1 MTGDQELWEKICSY
15 QNMGQAWNKVKSNKG
30 GPGVDRETI
39 GEFDQNLDENLKTL
53 CDQLQN
59 GDYAPLPV
67 QRVYIGKDDGTRRCI
82 GISAIRD
89 RVVQQSLHLV
99 LSPIFDNVFSD
110 CSFAYRPGRSCLGA
124 LGRIDAL
131 IKGGCTWVLDGDID
145 SFFDSIDH
153 ELLMGFVA
161 ERVSDTRILNLIRA
175 LINVG
180 IFEDMSLRNEYL
192 GISQG
197 SVISPLLANLYLNC
211 FDREIVAKGYH
222 LIRYADDFIVLGK
235 SQEMVAKALVDITDV
250 LASLKLNLN
259 EKKTR
264 LIHAGKGFVFLGY
277 YIDLKGRGPSK
288 KAIAVISRRL
298 HEMTETGKRRDI
310 GERINELKQSIS
322 GWSVYFHTCQGI
334 EPENALVLV
343 ALIETSLELGDEENA
358 KELFKKQKDLSINQ
372 PDILYR
378 MGHLAQKL
386 GLRDEALN
394 AYSHTLS
401 VAPDHVMAKES
412 LEKME
417 LVDEDVYSSIVRL
430 KKFIHHCP
438 DMARPYHDL
447 AFCYTEL
454 GEYGQAQESYQKAL
468 DLEMDADMDTEPVE
482 KTVVAPP
489 LPVESQQLVFS
500 DADVSVFTS
509 IFRGRKDVFACQ
521 WVDGKGRR
529 GFTHISRPLDN
540 NEIRRHLAGEQTL
553 GLYLMDGEDRVNLSV
568 IDVDI
573 NQKALLEYATDENEL
588 EKLHR
593 LAEQDTA
600 RITSVCDDLQIPY
613 LIEDSGYKGRHIW
626 FFFETPVSA
635 KLARTF
641 LKFIIEKAGNPGSG
655 IHRDIFPN
663 IDKVKGE
670 GAGPLIKLPL
680 GIHKRTNRRC
690 LFLANDGNP
699 LPGPM
704 AVLSG
709 TRHISRGKIEEILL
723 TRVVRSAT
731 GKSNDSMSP
740 MIESLLSS
748 CNVIGHLVKKA
759 EDTHYLDNSE
769 RVTLLYTFG
778 HLGQEGNEF
787 LHKVIS
793 NCINY
798 DYDFT
803 EKKIMKIKP
812 YPISCAKIKEKHEDI
827 ALNPGC
833 NCHFKIPRGGYP
845 SPVLHA
851 FKIKYGPKKWIPQS
865 PMANN
870 DMMKINGGISGNTSA
885 NTSIYTSLNTSKN
898 RNMNISAK
906 LKTYIELKKHLDGIN
921 RSIHRTEEEMASF
934 FDHAGTDSLLTEY
947 GLLVRRKKAGDKI
960 EWIIRL

>member
-1 MTGDQELWEKICSY
+1 MTDERELWKTICSH
-15 QNMGQAWNKVKSNKG
+15 QNLRQAWNKVKSNKG
-30 GPGVDRETI
+30 GPGVDRVTI
-39 GEFDQNLDENLKTL
+39 DDFNQNLDENLTTL
-53 CDQLQN
+53 CDQLEN
-59 GDYAPLPV
+59 GDYTPLPV
-67 QRVYIGKDDGTRRCI
+67 QRIYIGKDDGNRRSI
-82 GISAIRD
+82 GISAVRD
-89 RVVQQSLHLV
+89 RVVQQSVHLV
-99 LSPIFDNVFSD
+99 LSPIFERHFSD
-110 CSFAYRPGRSCLGA
+110 CSFAYRPGRSCLDA
-124 LGRIDAL
+124 LGRIETL
-131 IKGGCTWVLDGDID
+131 INDGFTWVLDGDIE

-153 ELLMGFVA
+153 DLLMGFVA
-161 ERVSDTRILNLIRA
+161 ERVSDSRILKLIED
-175 LINVG
+175 LIKVG
-180 IFEDMSLRNEYL
+180 IFENMSLRHEYL

-197 SVISPLLANLYLNC
+197 SVISPLLANLYLSR

-277 YIDLKGRGPSK
+277 YIDLNGRGPSK

-298 HEMTETGKRRDI
+298 HEAAGTGKRRDI
-310 GERINELKQSIS
+310 GERIDELKQSIS
-322 GWSVYFHTCQGI
+322 GWSVYFHTCRGI

-343 ALIETSLELGDEENA
+343 ALIETSIELGDEENA
-358 KELFKKQKDLSINQ
+358 TKLLGRQKDFSIDQ
-372 PDILYR
+372 PDVLYR
-378 MGHLAQKL
+378 IGHLAQKL
-386 GLRDEALN
+386 GLREEALN
-394 AYSHTLS
+394 AFSHALS
-401 VAPDHVMAKES
+401 VDPHNVLAKES
-412 LEKME
+412 LKQLE
-417 LVDEDVYSSIVRL
+417 LVDEDIYSSIVRL

-438 DMARPYHDL
+438 DLPRPYHDL

-468 DLEMDADMDTEPVE
+468 EMEVDANMGADREPVE

-489 LPVESQQLVFS
+489 LPVELQKLVFS
-500 DADVSVFTS
+500 DADVSFFSS

-529 GFTHISRPLDN
+529 GFTHVSGPLN
-540 NEIRRHLAGEQTL
+540 HNEIKRHLAGEQTL
-553 GLYLMDGEDRVNLSV
+553 GLYLMDEEDRVTLSV
-568 IDVDI
+568 IDIDI
-573 NQKALLEYATDENEL
+573 NQKALLEYATDEKEL

-600 RITSVCDDLQIPY
+600 VVTSVCDDLQIPY

-626 FFFETPVSA
+626 FFFATQLPA

-641 LKFIIEKAGNPGSG
+641 LKFIIEKAGKPGSG

-663 IDKVKGE
+663 CDKVKGE
-670 GAGPLIKLPL
+670 GGGPLIKIPL

-690 LFLANDGNP
+690 LFLYKNNGNGKDKGGSP
-699 LPGPM
+699 LPDQM

-709 TRHISRGKIEEILL
+709 IKHIPREKVEEILL
-723 TRVVRSAT
+723 TRVVRST
-731 GKSNDSMSP
+731 TVQSNGNLPP

-748 CNVIGHLVKKA
+748 CDVIGHLVKKA

-778 HLGQEGNEF
+778 HLGQEGNDF

-803 EKKIMKIKP
+803 EKKIRKIKP
-812 YPISCAKIKEKHEDI
+812 YPISCAKIREKHEDI
-827 ALNPGC
+827 ALGLNC

-851 FKIKYGPKKWIPQS
+851 FKVKYGPKKWIPQS
-865 PMANN
+865 SNTKNGMVKKNSDIP
-870 DMMKINGGISGNTSA
+870 DSINT
-885 NTSIYTSLNTSKN
+885 
-898 RNMNISAK
+898 K
-906 LKTYIELKKHLDGIN
+906 LKTYIELRKHRDGIN
-921 RSIHRTEEEMASF
+921 KSIHRTEEEMASF
-934 FDHAGTDSLLTEY
+934 FDHAGTDSLSTEY
-947 GLLVRRKKAGDKI
+947 GLLVRRKKAGDKF